1 VLDAK
6 LTGSFL
12 LLAAFKS
19 NMLRAS
25 GPLEVRLGIFLMPC
39 RGSLMRL
46 FQVLTSTFALLGMLS
61 GTAFAQEVD
70 EDSGR
75 AIKYKER
82 TEIDFDSV
90 DVSGD
95 LIKPQGMLLM
105 DVKRKQFNP
114 LIRLREDFNEEMK
127 QSVDEVK

>member
-1 VLDAK
+1 VIDAK
-6 LTGSFL
+6 LTGTSL
-12 LLAAFKS
+12 LLASFKS
-19 NMLRAS
+19 NMLRAFSMLKARS
-25 GPLEVRLGIFLMPC
+25 GVFTTSGWR
-39 RGSLMRL
+39 SHMRL
-46 FQVLTSTFALLGMLS
+46 LKRLASTLTMFGLLS
-61 GTAFAQEVD
+61 GTALGQEMD
-70 EDSGR
+70 EDSGW

>member
-1 VLDAK
+1 
-6 LTGSFL
+6 
-12 LLAAFKS
+12 
-19 NMLRAS
+19 
-25 GPLEVRLGIFLMPC
+25 
-39 RGSLMRL
+39 MRL